1 MTRRFI
7 LFVVGVAAAAALLH
21 LLREDDGAIFLG
33 AALVAAGVLVFLSG
47 RRARA
52 KREPQFSGPFTPH
65 VAVELTAR
73 RQAMLLHHAIFA
85 IGRNGFTVRT
95 GAPLPLQPGVPQR
108 VDVEFLKPEMAL
120 PHFAP
125 GVAFSMID
133 GPRLLAD
140 GEVLTKPCT
149 GAGAAA

>member
-1 MTRRFI
+1 VTRRFV
-7 LFVVGVAAAAALLH
+7 LFVVGVAAAGALLS

-33 AALVAAGVLVFLSG
+33 AALIAAGIIVFLAG

-52 KREPQFSGPFTPH
+52 KRAAEFAGPFTPH

-73 RQAMLLHHAIFA
+73 RQAMLLHRAIFA

-125 GVAFSMID
+125 GVAFSMVD
-133 GPRLLAD
+133 GPHLVAD

-149 GAGAAA
+149 GASAAA